1 MRRSTKT
8 ALSVAFLIIFMSIGF
23 SLLLI
28 TFTGSRLLVFAI
40 FLIYLFVLYFLI
52 LTTRRFFLALRE
64 SEKKDEEK

>member
-23 SLLLI
+23 FLLLI
-28 TFTGSRLLVFAI
+28 TFSGSRLLVFAI

-64 SEKKDEEK
+64 SEKKGEEK